1 MKFTGFFL
9 CLRCLEG
16 FTAVSE
22 LYNKNEI
29 SHCLFK
35 QRARWSQI
43 MIMRQKHD

>member
-22 LYNKNEI
+22 LYLQQERNFALLI
-29 SHCLFK
+29 
-35 QRARWSQI
+35 
-43 MIMRQKHD
+43 